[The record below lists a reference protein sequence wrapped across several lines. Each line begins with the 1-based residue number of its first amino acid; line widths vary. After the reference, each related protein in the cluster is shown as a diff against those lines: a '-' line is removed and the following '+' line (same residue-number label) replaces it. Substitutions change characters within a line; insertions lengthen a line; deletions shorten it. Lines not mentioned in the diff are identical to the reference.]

1 MHSDLSGAV
10 EPVAKDG
17 YKYCI
22 CFVDDF
28 SGMMFHYF
36 LKHKSDT
43 TRATARFIADM
54 AHIGSIKRLK
64 TDNGGEYVGADFK
77 DLLIQHSIK
86 HEFSSPN
93 TPCSRTA
100 PLKGAGEPHSTWCG
114 ACCWIATYPKIC
126 GHTHWQPAG
135 IQGTGAIRS
144 VRILLRMSSSPEDG
158 QI

>member
-1 MHSDLSGAV
+1 MV
-10 EPVAKDG
+10 
-17 YKYCI
+17 
-22 CFVDDF
+22 
-28 SGMMFHYF
+28 FHYF
-36 LKHKSDT
+36 MKHKSDT

-54 AHIGSIKRLK
+54 AHIGSIKRLR

-93 TPCSRTA
+93 TPQQSGTA
-100 PLKGAGEPHSTWCG
+100 ERSWRLRCG

-126 GHTHWQPAG
+126 CHTLWQPAG

-144 VRILLRMSSSPEDG
+144 VRILLRMSSSPENG
-158 QI
+158 KI